1 MDLVIPDEILLLIL
15 VKLDIHTLFNMVS
28 VCQKFSRLIFDNQ
41 IWKNKQIRITGSW
54 LSAQRGYPR
63 KSFYFNNLHVSSKK
77 MDKFL
82 EMVCTN
88 VASMRSLCVV
98 DEDELYEKIKTVVSQ
113 KEIVIDNLEHYKY
126 ST

>member
-41 IWKNKQIRITGSW
+41 IWKNKQIRITGPW
-54 LSAQRGYPR
+54 LSARRGYPR
-63 KSFYFNNLHVSSKK
+63 KSFYFNNLRVSSKK